1 MQNKKLD
8 TLSDSELIN
17 IFDHSLI
24 DVDIAYKNMSN
35 EIINVVNKCVDL
47 IKKGGR
53 IFYVGAGSSGRIGMV
68 DALDILPTFGE
79 DNWFKYS
86 MAGGDQAILKS
97 LEGYEDNFDL
107 GIWCTK

>member
-47 IKKGGR
+47 IKKVEEY
-53 IFYVGAGSSGRIGMV
+53 FM
-68 DALDILPTFGE
+68 
-79 DNWFKYS
+79 
-86 MAGGDQAILKS
+86 
-97 LEGYEDNFDL
+97 
-107 GIWCTK
+107 